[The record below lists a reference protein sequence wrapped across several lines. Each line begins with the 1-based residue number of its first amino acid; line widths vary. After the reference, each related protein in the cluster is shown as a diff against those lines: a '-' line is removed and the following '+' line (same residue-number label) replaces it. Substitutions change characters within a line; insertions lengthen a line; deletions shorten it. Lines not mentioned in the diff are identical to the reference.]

1 MKILVVYHGEK
12 CTDGFTSAWLAT
24 IAAKRAGYKEPELYP
39 LTYKNGQEQA
49 LNQHVVNMFV
59 IQEYY
64 DVIYMLDISL
74 SLEALEALTKVTKAK
89 IIIIDHHKTA
99 FDRYVPDVARTEN
112 ERASIS
118 LYDGRVDIAL
128 NNGMSGAGM
137 THMYFFPDTE
147 APLLVQHVQDYDI
160 WRFDMEHTKA
170 VNQYLKSQEQTI
182 EHWTDINARMCHA
195 TGYIKVV
202 QEGQKLLDTHEAK
215 VTEIAKLAEWV
226 TIDGAVGLM
235 VRCGYE
241 YASDVGHILQ
251 KISGTF
257 GLTYFTMEKYCAED
271 ESTKEEAILRVSLRS
286 EGSYDVEKMA
296 KRLGGGGHKNAS
308 GFIITESRFFS
319 GELE

>member
-24 IAAKRAGYKEPELYP
+24 VAAKQAGYKEPELYP
-39 LTYKNGQEQA
+39 LTYKDGQEQA
-49 LNQHVVNMFV
+49 LNQHVVNMFI

-64 DVIYMLDISL
+64 DVIYLLDISL
-74 SLEALEALTKVTKAK
+74 SLVALKALTKVTKAK
-89 IIIIDHHKTA
+89 IIILDHHKTA
-99 FDRYVPDVARTEN
+99 FDRYVPDVARTKN

-118 LYDGRVDIAL
+118 LHDGRVDIAL

-147 APLLVQHVQDYDI
+147 APLLVQHVQDRDI
-160 WRFDMEHTKA
+160 WTFEMEHTKA
-170 VNQYLKSQEQTI
+170 IDQYLKQADQTI
-182 EHWTDINARMCHA
+182 ENWTSINAIMCHDD
-195 TGYIKVV
+195 GYARVV
-202 QEGQKLLDTHEAK
+202 QEGQKLLRKHEAR
-215 VTEIAKLAEWV
+215 VSEIAKLAEWV
-226 TIDGAVGLM
+226 TIDGATGLM

-257 GLTYFTMEKYCAED
+257 GLTYFVTG
-271 ESTKEEAILRVSLRS
+271 EENELLRVSLRS
-286 EGSYDVEKMA
+286 TGSYDVEAMA

-308 GFIITESRFFS
+308 GFIIESDKFFS
-319 GELE
+319 GELA